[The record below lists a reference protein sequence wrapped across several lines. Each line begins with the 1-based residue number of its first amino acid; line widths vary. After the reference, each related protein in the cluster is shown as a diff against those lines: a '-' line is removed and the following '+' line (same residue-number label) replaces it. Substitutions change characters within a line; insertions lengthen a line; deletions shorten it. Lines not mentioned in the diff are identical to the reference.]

1 MGLPKG
7 RTNNKAGRPIGST
20 NKDVKE
26 LREFISEFI
35 SGNLSTIQQDFDKLE
50 SPKDRLM
57 FIERLFQYTL
67 PKLQAQS
74 IEVGTPIEKMNLPD
88 WMKPINELS
97 NGTT

>member
-7 RTNNKAGRPIGST
+7 KTNNKAGRPVGST

-26 LREFISEFI
+26 LRCFISEFVDN
-35 SGNLSTIQQDFDKLE
+35 NLSTIQNDFDQLE
-50 SPKDRLM
+50 PKDRLM

-74 IEVGTPIEKMNLPD
+74 IEVGTPIEKMNLPE
-88 WMKPINELS
+88 WMRSTKNVS
-97 NGTT
+97 N